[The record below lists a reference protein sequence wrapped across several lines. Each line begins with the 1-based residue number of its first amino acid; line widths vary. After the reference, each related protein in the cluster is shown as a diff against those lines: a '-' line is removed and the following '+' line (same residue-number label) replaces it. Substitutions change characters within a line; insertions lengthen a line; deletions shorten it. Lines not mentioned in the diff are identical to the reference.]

1 MSLIVGARSAAR
13 ASARASVL
21 KKNNPN
27 VNSITWTRIQSWLH
41 AGEGI
46 LNREFP
52 LVLSQSCV
60 GRIKMKYLFVALSA
74 LFIGMAYAPTANALP
89 RCGPGVISP
98 GCVRGPHMK
107 NPQLVRSHHRHQSH
121 LQQRRP
127 RGQS

>member
-1 MSLIVGARSAAR
+1 MARRLRAPFACMSLIVGARSAAR

-98 GCVRGPHMK
+98 G
-107 NPQLVRSHHRHQSH
+107 
-121 LQQRRP
+121 
-127 RGQS
+127 